1 MLYVIIFKYSYK
13 FTCII
18 FILRIIP
25 IEKIILF
32 KDNNNE
38 SIIIGSGLF
47 GKVYKGTY
55 ENKQVAIKVKIYNIF
70 FLDNNLSEGRAF
82 SKITY
87 TRKKL

>member
-1 MLYVIIFKYSYK
+1 MLYIIIFKYFYK
-13 FTCII
+13 YTCFIY
-18 FILRIIP
+18 ILRIIP

-55 ENKQVAIKVKIYNIF
+55 DNIQVAIKVKIYNIF
-70 FLDNNLSEGRAF
+70 LLDNN
-82 SKITY
+82 IC
-87 TRKKL
+87 